1 MLMPFNLAA
10 TLHLLPGGK
19 LRDRLLAF
27 CVFWTQK
34 TRKTRILNQS
44 RTYVYTL
51 AKVVISRLN
60 AGYAM
65 SLVCPFWG
73 GISQLSQKVDHAGLQ
88 NGPLKQHPSSLS
100 NHLESRSDVWKPPK
114 KEGAGASA
122 QGTLSKSCC
131 LAVLPA
137 LGLGQCLFKTPL
149 CHVSCRHFM

>member
-73 GISQLSQKVDHAGLQ
+73 GISQLSQQVDHDVTKWPIETAPIFLVQ
-88 NGPLKQHPSSLS
+88 P
-100 NHLESRSDVWKPPK
+100 SRSDVWKPPK